1 MASGGKHLKPLRR
14 RIQDLVNAE
23 RSRMCWELGHFQTP
37 MFVKERGGTPTKP
50 YMLVC
55 IDTASMAIMGSDLL
69 LDTPGPLDLL
79 SLLVASM
86 EKPCV
91 GIGAPVLPESVRLDD
106 PAVCKLLGSELG
118 QLGIKVELV
127 ERLSALAEFKKIAE
141 RELFSRQVGY
151 SGGEN

>member
-1 MASGGKHLKPLRR
+1 
-14 RIQDLVNAE
+14 
-23 RSRMCWELGHFQTP
+23 MCWELGHFQAP
-37 MFVKERGGTPTKP
+37 MFVKEPGKTPTKP

-55 IDTASMAIMGSDLL
+55 IDTASMAIIGSDLV
-69 LDTPGPLDLL
+69 LDFPNPQDLL

-91 GIGAPVLPESVRLDD
+91 GMGVPVLPESVRLDD
-106 PAVCKLLGSELG
+106 SAVFKLLGSELG
-118 QLGIKVELV
+118 QLGVRFELV
-127 ERLSALAEFKKIAE
+127 ERLSALPEFKEIAK